1 MVNGKLRRPRRKGP
15 QRKEKQKRKQM
26 KMFKRTYAKKEILL
40 RLALDIYECT
50 SEVIE
55 CKS

>member
-40 RLALDIYECT
+40 KLALDIYECT